1 MKDKT
6 DNNELND
13 FSLENITSRV
23 RARAETNPALFTL
36 TGSTITSTKPIDMNS
51 QNISGV
57 ADPKQN
63 SDAVSLGYLQSNYV
77 SKTDPNS
84 GYLSTQG
91 GTMSGNIN
99 MNGNS
104 IINVK
109 MPEQSETLRSLNPSA
124 AATVGYVMS
133 TADTVTN
140 NPQINEA
147 VQKIS
152 DVSGKVSIIEAAL
165 GIPPSQEKPP
175 EEEQPPVEEPAP
187 DTSLFVKISGS
198 TMSGDLDM
206 TNHTVKNVKTPTDS
220 NPKDAA
226 NVEYVQSKITTPQIG
241 FLGNT
246 ITGQTQVTD
255 YFNWKTTTSPPLPLA
270 PSQATPAVPV
280 SDPDGSPT
288 TPAPNVPK
296 PVLPQPIRMDS
307 TPGSQPGADEPD
319 GTEEPTKTDNVTSTP
334 ISDKYLKIEESDTQ
348 TIKVLCPGILILS
361 ATANWSGNTAANISV
376 ILNPSTQETERSRLD
391 NKTAESD
398 TVVYTVSALQSG
410 QNLFFQMPVQQPSDL
425 KLKLNSTTN
434 GTPARAGAKNLNASS
449 WSWQTTLLP
458 SNFQTASI

>member
-57 ADPKQN
+57 ANPKQN

-109 MPEQSETLRSLNPSA
+109 MPEQSGTLRSLNPSA
-124 AATVGYVMS
+124 AATVGYVME
-133 TADTVTN
+133 TANTVTN
-140 NPQINEA
+140 NQEINDA

-206 TNHTVKNVKTPTDS
+206 TNHTVKNVKTPTGS

-246 ITGQTQVTD
+246 ITGQTQVTN
-255 YFNWKTTTSPPLPLA
+255 YFNWKTTTSPPPLPV
-270 PSQATPAVPV
+270 PSQAAPAAPV

-296 PVLPQPIRMDS
+296 PALPQPIRMDS
-307 TPGSQPGADEPD
+307 PPSSQPGAD
-319 GTEEPTKTDNVTSTP
+319 GTAEPTKTDNVTSTP
-334 ISDKYLKIEESDTQ
+334 ISDKYLSIEDSNPTV
-348 TIKVLCPGILILS
+348 IKVKSSGILILS

-391 NKTAESD
+391 NKTAESEN
-398 TVVYTVSALQSG
+398 VVYTVSALQSG

-434 GTPARAGAKNLNASS
+434 GTPARAETKNLDVSS

-458 SNFQTASI
+458 SSFPTTNT

>member
-36 TGSTITSTKPIDMNS
+36 TGSTITSAKPIDMNS

-91 GTMSGNIN
+91 GTMSGDIN
-99 MNGNS
+99 MSGNS

-109 MPEQSETLRSLNPSA
+109 MPEQSGTLRSLNLSA
-124 AATVGYVMS
+124 AATVGYVME
-133 TADTVTN
+133 TANTVTN
-140 NPQINEA
+140 NPKINEA

-165 GIPPSQEKPP
+165 GIPPSQETPP
-175 EEEQPPVEEPAP
+175 EEVPPESEEPTP

-206 TNHTVKNVKTPTDS
+206 TNHTVKNVKTPKDTDTK
-220 NPKDAA
+220 NAA

-255 YFNWKTTTSPPLPLA
+255 YFNWKTKTPPTLTSTSTTPSSPSEPVLDPDQA
-270 PSQATPAVPV
+270 PATP
-280 SDPDGSPT
+280 S
-288 TPAPNVPK
+288 PNVPK
-296 PVLPQPIRMDS
+296 PIRMDS
-307 TPGSQPGADEPD
+307 DPGSEPRAGETTTPTQP
-319 GTEEPTKTDNVTSTP
+319 DNIITTP
-334 ISDKYLKIEESDTQ
+334 ISDKYLKVEESDAQ
-348 TIKVLCPGILILS
+348 TMKVLCSGILTLS
-361 ATANWSGNTAANISV
+361 ATANWSGNTFANISV
-376 ILNPSTQETERSRLD
+376 ILNPSTQTTENSGSTSRTVT
-391 NKTAESD
+391 ND

-434 GTPARAGAKNLNASS
+434 GTTTLTTGSNNLQVTD

-458 SNFQTASI
+458 SNFLTTRK